1 MLRARIN
8 DSATTTF
15 ISGAAFATQCTI
27 LVRGL
32 VVSTERVMQL
42 LSAVEA
48 RQVVKLVGVKEIYNA
63 LEGLIEL

>member
-1 MLRARIN
+1 
-8 DSATTTF
+8 
-15 ISGAAFATQCTI
+15 
-27 LVRGL
+27 
-32 VVSTERVMQL
+32 MQL